1 MESQILRE
9 KFIKFFKDREHRV
22 FESSS
27 LIPEN
32 DPTLLF
38 TVAGMVQFKPMFA
51 GLVDFDFKRATSIQK
66 CLRVVDLEEVGIS
79 PFHDT
84 FFEMLGNFS
93 FNDYFQLEAIK
104 WGWEFLT
111 DELKIDKDKLYVTVH
126 KDDGEAY
133 RIWKDIIKIPVERII
148 KMDDRTNFWGPA
160 GGTGACGPSTEIFYD
175 FGKELENKKP
185 CSIENDCKRYVEIWN
200 IVFPQFNQDSSGNR
214 TLLKNKGVDTG
225 MGLERLAAV
234 MQNKKSIFETDL
246 FMPIIN
252 KLVEKYNLDYEK
264 YRKEI
269 NSISDHIRALTFSIS
284 DGVIPE
290 NEGRGYVIRRV
301 LRRAVRFGFKMGI
314 EKPFLYDLTSEV
326 VKIMKIQYPYLEQ
339 TVDKVKN
346 IIKSEEERFLKTI
359 GQGMQLYNDYK
370 KNLKGNIVDGKT
382 LFLLYDT
389 FGFPV
394 DLIRQ
399 MAEEDNLLIDQNG
412 FEQLLEEARE
422 RSRKDKVFTDSD
434 KKDFVVF
441 EDDVSKFVG
450 YETLENE
457 SYILRYRDLGDSL
470 YELLMKETPFY
481 AESGGQIADTGTV
494 FSDRFEF
501 EVLNC
506 FKSPLGNMLIGK
518 KIAGEFEKGKIYRQ
532 KVDMKR
538 RYLIQRNHT
547 ATHILH
553 SVLRKVLGEH
563 VRQEGSFVSY
573 DRFRFDFLHFK
584 PLTDEEKEL
593 IENSVNEIIS
603 QNLQVEKRILPY
615 EQAIKE
621 GALAFFN
628 EKYDREVR
636 VVSIQNVSKE
646 LCGGTHVEKTG
657 EIGLFRIVKEE
668 SIATG
673 IRRIEALTSLYALKS
688 YQELKDKIEM
698 LVLKHRIKD
707 VDELEKRFEK
717 IIEENNRL
725 KKENEKYL
733 NYEINVITE
742 RLISEGKKINDN
754 LFVFGFLEGYTIDI
768 LKKIMDNI
776 KSKEKQVYGTLL
788 SKDGD
793 KLNYIVFSSNTDTDA
808 KKVIEK
814 INRLLKGKGGGR
826 KDLASG
832 SSVCKEFEKEMLEN
846 LKKIVL
852 E

>member
-1 MESQILRE
+1 MKSQMLRE
-9 KFIKFFKDREHRV
+9 NFIKFFKDREHRV
-22 FESSS
+22 FPSSS
-27 LIPEN
+27 LIPEQ

-126 KDDGEAY
+126 KDDSEAY

-175 FGKELENKKP
+175 FGKELENKHP

-234 MQNKKSIFETDL
+234 MQDKKSIFETDL

-252 KLVEKYNLDYEK
+252 TLFEKYNLDYEK
-264 YRKEI
+264 YKKEI
-269 NSISDHIRALTFSIS
+269 NSIADHIRALTFSIS

-301 LRRAVRFGFKMGI
+301 LRRGVRFGFKMGI
-314 EKPFLYDLTSEV
+314 EKPFLYDLVSEV
-326 VKIMKIQYPYLEQ
+326 VQIMKEQYPYLLNSA
-339 TVDKVKN
+339 DKVKN

-359 GQGMQLYNDYK
+359 GQGIELYDEYK
-370 KNLKGNIVDGKT
+370 KNMKGNVVDGKT

-389 FGFPV
+389 FGFPL
-394 DLIRQ
+394 DLIKQ
-399 MAEEDNLLIDQNG
+399 MAYEDNLEIDEKG
-412 FEQLLEEARE
+412 FEILLEEARE
-422 RSRKDKVFTDSD
+422 RSRKDKVFVGSN
-434 KKDFVVF
+434 KKEFVIF
-441 EDDVSKFVG
+441 EGDVSKFVG
-450 YETLENE
+450 YEKLENP
-457 SYILRYRDLGDSL
+457 SYILRYRELEDSF

-481 AESGGQIADTGTV
+481 AESGGQIADTGLI
-494 FSDRFEF
+494 FSDDLEF
-501 EVLNC
+501 EVYNSY
-506 FKSPLGNMLIGK
+506 KSPLGNMIVGK
-518 KIAGEFEKGKIYRQ
+518 KIYGEFKKGKIYDQ
-532 KVDMKR
+532 KVDLKR

-563 VRQEGSFVSY
+563 VRQEGSFVSF

-584 PLTDEEKEL
+584 PLTDQEKDL
-593 IENSVNEIIS
+593 IESSVNEIIS
-603 QNLQVEKRILPY
+603 QNLLVDKKVVPY
-615 EQAIKE
+615 EEALKE

-628 EKYDREVR
+628 EKYDKNVR
-636 VVSIQNVSKE
+636 VVTINNVSKE
-646 LCGGTHVEKTG
+646 LCGGTHVERTG
-657 EIGLFRIVKEE
+657 EIGLFRILKEE
-668 SIATG
+668 SVATG
-673 IRRIEALTSLYALKS
+673 IRRIEAVTSLYALKS
-688 YQELKDKIEM
+688 YKELSERIDN
-698 LVLKHRIKD
+698 LLLKHKMKD
-707 VDELEKRFEK
+707 IEEFEKRFDK
-717 IIEENNRL
+717 VLEENILLRR
-725 KKENEKYL
+725 ENEKYFS
-733 NYEINVITE
+733 YEMNNITD
-742 RLISEGKKINDN
+742 RLIKEGKLCKDG
-754 LFVFGFLEGYTIDI
+754 LFVFGFFEGYTIDI

-776 KSKEKQVYGTLL
+776 KSKEKKVFGVFLT
-788 SKDGD
+788 KDSE
-793 KLNYIVFSSNTDTDA
+793 KVNYIVFSSNTNFDA
-808 KKVIEK
+808 KKNIEK
-814 INRLLKGKGGGR
+814 INIILKGKGGG
-826 KDLASG
+826 KKELASG
-832 SSVCKEFEKEMLEN
+832 SASVRDFDKNLVESIREKLLE
-846 LKKIVL
+846 
-852 E
+852 

>member
-126 KDDGEAY
+126 KDDSEAY

-175 FGKELENKKP
+175 FGKELENKHP

-234 MQNKKSIFETDL
+234 MQDKKSIFETDL

-252 KLVEKYNLDYEK
+252 TLFEKYNLDYEK
-264 YRKEI
+264 YKKEI
-269 NSISDHIRALTFSIS
+269 NSIADHIRALTFSIS

-326 VKIMKIQYPYLEQ
+326 VKIMKTQYPYLLQ

-346 IIKSEEERFLKTI
+346 IIKSEEERFLRTI

-370 KNLKGNIVDGKT
+370 KNLKGSTVDGKT

-394 DLIRQ
+394 DLIKQ
-399 MAEEDNLLIDQNG
+399 MAEEDNLEIDQNG
-412 FEQLLEEARE
+412 FEKLLDEARE

-494 FSDRFEF
+494 FSDQFEF

-506 FKSPLGNMLIGK
+506 VRSPLGNMLIGK
-518 KIAGEFEKGKIYRQ
+518 KIAGEFEKGKTYRQ

-563 VRQEGSFVSY
+563 VKQEGSFVSF

-603 QNLQVEKRILPY
+603 QNIPVEKRILPY
-615 EQAIKE
+615 EEAIKE

-636 VVSIQNVSKE
+636 VVSIKNVSKE
-646 LCGGTHVEKTG
+646 LCGGTHVERTG

-668 SIATG
+668 SVATG

-688 YQELKDKIEM
+688 YQELVDRIEM
-698 LVLKHRIKD
+698 FILKHKIKD
-707 VDELEKRFEK
+707 FDELEKRFEK
-717 IIEENNRL
+717 IVEENNRL
-725 KKENEKYL
+725 KKENENYL
-733 NYEINVITE
+733 NYEINIITD
-742 RLISEGKKINDN
+742 RLISEGKKNGDN
-754 LFVFGFLEGYTIDI
+754 LFVFGLLEGYTIDI

-776 KSKEKQVYGTLL
+776 KSKEKKVFGTIL
-788 SKDGD
+788 SKDQE
-793 KLNYIVFSSNTDTDA
+793 KINYIVFSSNTDIDS
-808 KKVIEK
+808 KKIIER
-814 INRLLKGKGGGR
+814 INQILKGKGGGR

-832 SSVCKEFEKEMLEN
+832 SSVFKEFDEKMLEN
-846 LKKIVL
+846 LKKIIL

>member
-9 KFIKFFKDREHRV
+9 KFIKFFRKREHRV

-27 LIPEN
+27 LVPEN

-111 DELKIDKDKLYVTVH
+111 DELKIDRDKLYVTVH
-126 KDDGEAY
+126 KDDSDAY
-133 RIWKDIIKIPVERII
+133 KIWKDIIKISAERII

-175 FGKELENKKP
+175 FGRELENKKP
-185 CSIENDCKRYVEIWN
+185 CSIENDCKRYIEIWN

-214 TLLKNKGVDTG
+214 TLLRNKGVDTG

-234 MQNKKSIFETDL
+234 MQDKKSIFQTDL
-246 FMPIIN
+246 FMPIIE
-252 KLVEKYNLDYEK
+252 KLSKTYNLDYEK

-269 NSISDHIRALTFSIS
+269 NSIADHIRALTFSIS

-326 VKIMKIQYPYLEQ
+326 VKIMKTQYPYLLQ

-359 GQGMQLYNDYK
+359 GQGIQLYNDYK
-370 KNLKGNIVDGKT
+370 KNLKINIVDGKT

-389 FGFPV
+389 FGFPI

-399 MAEEDNLLIDQNG
+399 MADEDNLQIDQNG
-412 FEQLLEEARE
+412 FEKLLEEARE

-441 EDDVSKFVG
+441 KDDVSKFVG
-450 YETLENE
+450 YENLENE
-457 SYILRYRDLGDSL
+457 SYILRYRDLGDSF

-481 AESGGQIADTGTV
+481 AESGGQICDTGIV
-494 FSDRFEF
+494 FADGFEF
-501 EVLNC
+501 EVYNC
-506 FKSPLGNMLIGK
+506 VKSPLGNMLVGK
-518 KIAGEFEKGKIYRQ
+518 KITGEFEKGKIYKQ
-532 KVDMKR
+532 EVDIKR

-584 PLTDEEKEL
+584 PLTDEEREL

-603 QNLQVEKRILPY
+603 QNIPVEKRILPY
-615 EQAIKE
+615 EDAIKE

-636 VVSIQNVSKE
+636 VVSIKNVSKE

-668 SIATG
+668 SVATG

-688 YQELKDKIEM
+688 YQEVKDKIDM
-698 LVLKHRIKD
+698 LILKHKIKD
-707 VDELEKRFEK
+707 LDELEKRFEK
-717 IIEENNRL
+717 VIEENSRL

-733 NYEINVITE
+733 NYEINIITD
-742 RLISEGKKINDN
+742 RLISEGKKINNN
-754 LFVFGFLEGYTIDI
+754 LYVFGFLDGYTIDI
-768 LKKIMDNI
+768 LKKIMDNF
-776 KSKEKQVYGTLL
+776 KNKEKNIAGTLL
-788 SKDGD
+788 SRDGE
-793 KLNYIVFSSNTDTDA
+793 KINYIVFSSNTDLDS
-808 KKVIEK
+808 KKIIDK
-814 INRLLKGKGGGR
+814 INKILKGKGGGR
-826 KDLASG
+826 KELASG
-832 SSVCKEFEKEMLEN
+832 SSSLKDFDQEILKNLNEKILE
-846 LKKIVL
+846 
-852 E
+852 